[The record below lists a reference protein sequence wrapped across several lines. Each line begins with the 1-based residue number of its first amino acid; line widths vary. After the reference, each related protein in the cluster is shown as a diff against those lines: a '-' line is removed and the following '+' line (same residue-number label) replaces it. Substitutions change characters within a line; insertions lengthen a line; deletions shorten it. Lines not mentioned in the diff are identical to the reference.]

1 MNIKTVSID
10 KVKNNNVDSSF
21 LDAPKAKRGRP
32 ALPDHLKKN
41 KRKLDENGNP
51 VKRGR
56 PSLPDHLKK
65 NKRKLDENGN
75 PVKRGR
81 PSLPDH
87 LKKQPT
93 KTLKLDVNGN
103 PVKRGRPRL
112 PENLKKQPT
121 KTLKLDVNGNPV
133 KRGRPR
139 LPENMKKQS
148 TKTVKK
154 EGKRSF
160 RGSNK
165 DSTMTTFEMGGFK
178 HENMD
183 VIMDLDLDSRN
194 VDMFDDEDGFDDGI
208 IVLR

>member
-10 KVKNNNVDSSF
+10 KVKNNNNVDSSF
-21 LDAPKAKRGRP
+21 LDAPKA
-32 ALPDHLKKN
+32 
-41 KRKLDENGNP
+41 
-51 VKRGR
+51 KRGR

-65 NKRKLDENGN
+65 NKRKLDE
-75 PVKRGR
+75 
-81 PSLPDH
+81 
-87 LKKQPT
+87 
-93 KTLKLDVNGN
+93 NGN

-139 LPENMKKQS
+139 LPENLKKQS

-154 EGKRSF
+154 EEKSSF

-178 HENMD
+178 HEDMD